1 MTNDDSGPLSARYRD
16 ALRALLRYAI
26 VMAIVGLLVGVAY
39 QESAKKLSLETT
51 GAGLHLEAVIGLALV
66 HGHIFTIGVL
76 LPLALA
82 GALLMARR
90 AGGRE
95 VGQRSLHWLVRGY
108 LPAAAVTLVLQLVKG
123 YHVLLAVR
131 GGQTDLAAHRPRVP
145 GRAGSA
151 ALCAVRGEPYG
162 DGGLSGGVLGGFVAE
177 FAAGVSRLRR
187 RKSRTIKSHPKF

>member
-39 QESAKKLSLETT
+39 QESAKKLSLATT

-95 VGQRSLHWLVRGY
+95 IGQRSLHWLVRGY

-131 GGQTDLAAHRPRVP
+131 GGQTDLAAIDH
-145 GRAGSA
+145 AF
-151 ALCAVRGEPYG
+151 
-162 DGGLSGGVLGGFVAE
+162 LGGQEVLRYALF
-177 FAAGVSRLRR
+177 GVSHTAMGVCLVVFLVALWRSLRR
-187 RKSRTIKSHPKF
+187 G